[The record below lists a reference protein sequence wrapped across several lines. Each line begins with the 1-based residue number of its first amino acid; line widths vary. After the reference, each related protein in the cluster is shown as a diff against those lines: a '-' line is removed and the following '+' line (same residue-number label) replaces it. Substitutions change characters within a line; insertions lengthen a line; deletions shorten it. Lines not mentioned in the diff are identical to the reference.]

1 MTFCHWRDGRGGPT
15 ANYGLEQQRYVAI
28 HQSFRDAMAEPA
40 NRPEFSGNVV
50 NVLTEKYWDSQLSK
64 ILLRRET
71 LKKKVAQQN
80 REQKLTQEAAKQLET
95 QLLTEAISI
104 RENEFLNKG
113 VSNAEYHYLGSARIL
128 GGIGKGFTEAM

>member
-1 MTFCHWRDGRGGPT
+1 
-15 ANYGLEQQRYVAI
+15 
-28 HQSFRDAMAEPA
+28 MAEPA

-104 RENEFLNKG
+104 RENELLNKG
-113 VSNAEYHYLGSARIL
+113 V
-128 GGIGKGFTEAM
+128 